1 MYPKTG
7 RNIVYTSLWDNY
19 PDKVSIALSGAA
31 SHAYLLMAGST
42 NHMQSHIDN
51 GLITV
56 TYTDGTTDELPLRNP
71 HNWCPIE
78 QDYYEDGLAF
88 HAAQPRPFRID
99 FASAVVARELMPM
112 GEHYGRPA
120 ATGVAASYFD
130 RNFERGAGI
139 ILDMPLHP
147 QKTLQS
153 LTISTLSNDV
163 VIGLM
168 GITLQ
173 RPANVS
179 TQKK

>member
-1 MYPKTG
+1 
-7 RNIVYTSLWDNY
+7 
-19 PDKVSIALSGAA
+19 
-31 SHAYLLMAGST
+31 
-42 NHMQSHIDN
+42 
-51 GLITV
+51 
-56 TYTDGTTDELPLRNP
+56 
-71 HNWCPIE
+71 
-78 QDYYEDGLAF
+78 
-88 HAAQPRPFRID
+88 
-99 FASAVVARELMPM
+99 MPM

-168 GITLQ
+168 GVTLQ
-173 RPANVS
+173 RSANVS